1 MAKDQKNKKKKQK
14 WIKFRH
20 RIIWGAAYCF
30 LYPYTLW
37 KYRVKIKKYKEKK
50 KRPMVVLFNHQTG
63 LDQFVVGAGF
73 QGPVYFVASE
83 DLFSNGKIS
92 RLLEWA
98 IAPIPIKK
106 QATDARAVL
115 NCMRVIKEGG
125 TIALSPEGNRTFS
138 GKTEYIKPAIVGLV
152 RTLKAPLV
160 LYRIEGGYG
169 VHPRWSDVI
178 RRGKMRA
185 YTYKVIEPEEYK
197 EMSDDELYTQIVEGL
212 YVNEGCVDT
221 PYKKKN
227 LAEYLERA
235 YYVCPDCGLTEFVSE
250 KDLVTCKKCGKTA
263 RYCADKTLQGV
274 NCDWPFRFTT
284 DWYDYQSSYINGLNL
299 VERAEELLYIDKAR
313 FSEVK
318 LYDRKY
324 LLSADA
330 EVRLYGGKITVT
342 VGEDTYEFPFDKV
355 STVSVLGK
363 NKVNIY
369 HEGKLYQL
377 KGDKRFNGVKFV
389 QLCYRYKNIVKGE
402 ENGGFLGL

>member
-1 MAKDQKNKKKKQK
+1 MAKDKKKKQK

-20 RIIWGAAYCF
+20 RIVWSLALCA
-30 LYPYTLW
+30 LYPYTRI
-37 KYRVKIKKYKEKK
+37 KYRIKIKKYKEKK
-50 KRPMVVLFNHQTG
+50 KRPLVVLFNHQTA
-63 LDQFVVGAGF
+63 LDQFIVGSGLR
-73 QGPVYFVASE
+73 GPVYFVASE

-115 NCMRVIKEGG
+115 NCMRVMKEGG
-125 TIALSPEGNRTFS
+125 TLALSPEGNRTFS

-152 RTLKAPLV
+152 KSLKAPLV

-178 RRGKMRA
+178 RRGKSRA
-185 YTYKVIEPEEYK
+185 YAYKVIEPEEYK
-197 EMSDDELYTQIVEGL
+197 AMSDDELYKEIVEGL
-212 YVNEGCVDT
+212 YVNEGCLDT
-221 PYKKKN
+221 PYKHKR

-235 YYVCPDCGLTEFVSE
+235 YYVCPHCGLTEFVSD
-250 KDLVTCKKCGKTA
+250 KDIFTCKKCGVTV
-263 RYCADKTLQGV
+263 RYCKDKTLQAVKGE
-274 NCDWPFRFTT
+274 WPFRFTT
-284 DWYDYQSSYINGLNL
+284 DWYDYQTDYINALDS
-299 VERAEELLYIDKAR
+299 VARADELLYTDRAK

-318 LYDRKY
+318 LYDNKY
-324 LLSADA
+324 PIA
-330 EVRLYGGKITVT
+330 ENAEIRLYGGKIV
-342 VGEDTYEFPFDKV
+342 VLAGEETFEFPFDKV

-369 HEGKLYQL
+369 HDGKLYQM
-377 KGDKRFNGVKFV
+377 KGDERFNGVKFV

>member
-1 MAKDQKNKKKKQK
+1 MAKEKKKKKQK

-20 RIIWGAAYCF
+20 RIVWSLALCA
-30 LYPYTLW
+30 LYPYTRI
-37 KYRVKIKKYKEKK
+37 KYRIKIKKYKEKK
-50 KRPMVVLFNHQTG
+50 KRPLVVLFNHQTA
-63 LDQFVVGAGF
+63 LDQFIVGSGLR
-73 QGPVYFVASE
+73 GPVYFVASE

-115 NCMRVIKEGG
+115 NCMRVMKEGG
-125 TIALSPEGNRTFS
+125 TLALSPEGNRTFS

-152 RTLKAPLV
+152 KSLKAPLV

-178 RRGKMRA
+178 RRGKSRA
-185 YTYKVIEPEEYK
+185 YAYKVIEPEEYK
-197 EMSDDELYTQIVEGL
+197 AMSDDELYKEIVEGL
-212 YVNEGCVDT
+212 YVNEGCLDT
-221 PYKKKN
+221 PYKHKR

-235 YYVCPDCGLTEFVSE
+235 YYVCPHCGLTEFVSD
-250 KDLVTCKKCGKTA
+250 KDIFTCKKCGVTV
-263 RYCADKTLQGV
+263 RYCKDKTLQAVKGE
-274 NCDWPFRFTT
+274 WPFRFTT
-284 DWYDYQSSYINGLNL
+284 DWYDYQTDYINALDS
-299 VERAEELLYIDKAR
+299 VARADELLYTDRAK

-318 LYDRKY
+318 LYDNKY
-324 LLSADA
+324 PIA
-330 EVRLYGGKITVT
+330 ENAEIRLYGGKIV
-342 VGEDTYEFPFDKV
+342 VLAGEETFEFPFDKV

-369 HEGKLYQL
+369 HDGKLYQM
-377 KGDKRFNGVKFV
+377 KGDERFNGVKFV